1 MESKDS
7 SILGTLLI
15 YFIILIGQKGKTKDD
30 KKAFD
35 NIQHPFHK
43 KTSLGKIKIEFIF
56 KMVRQAYRNL
66 PSFKGKAKQPR
77 DLLKSEKVSS
87 SQPVSSAPKLRGNLH
102 VPTSLTE
109 LRESI
114 PLTL

>member
-1 MESKDS
+1 
-7 SILGTLLI
+7 
-15 YFIILIGQKGKTKDD
+15 
-30 KKAFD
+30 
-35 NIQHPFHK
+35 
-43 KTSLGKIKIEFIF
+43 
-56 KMVRQAYRNL
+56 MVRQAYRNL